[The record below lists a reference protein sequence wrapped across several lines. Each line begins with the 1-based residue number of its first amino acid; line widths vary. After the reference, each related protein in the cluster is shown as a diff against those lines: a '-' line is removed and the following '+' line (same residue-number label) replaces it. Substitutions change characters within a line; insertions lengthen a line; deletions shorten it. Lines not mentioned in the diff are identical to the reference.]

1 MLLLILHFLNFSPV
15 SSNQTPSFYFLLRGI
30 PLKMQ
35 WYGQEQF
42 LEVIPISRDLET
54 RLVWLYIW
62 CYKSTSSFSVFT
74 FPICAQL
81 TLDNNGSLLLTS
93 NLQKHLKTAAKCIPW
108 TIRPAAKNI
117 FFFAEKGAFSC
128 FTKPNRTFFCLQK
141 NLPPFPLKLGIGK
154 VNFLPKWN
162 VMLNDSIDFCF
173 CTQSSV

>member
-62 CYKSTSSFSVFT
+62 CYKSTSSSSVFT
-74 FPICAQL
+74 LPICVQL

-93 NLQKHLKTAAKCIPW
+93 NLQKHIKTAAKCISW
-108 TIRPAAKNI
+108 TIRPAAKII
-117 FFFAEKGAFSC
+117 F
-128 FTKPNRTFFCLQK
+128 LQK
-141 NLPPFPLKLGIGK
+141 KAHFHALLNQIVPFFVSKKTCPLSL
-154 VNFLPKWN
+154 
-162 VMLNDSIDFCF
+162 LNW
-173 CTQSSV
+173 VLEK